1 LIIATHNL
9 HKTAEIGAI
18 LGAGF
23 DLRDLTHFPNYTPPP
38 ESGSTFSQN
47 AAIKALAASRALE
60 STEWVLADDSGLE
73 VEALEGAPGVRSAR
87 YAGVHIDDAA
97 NRARLLAEL
106 ARVGA
111 RGRQRRA
118 RFQCALALARNGRI
132 ACEFDGRIDGFIANE
147 EKGMGGFGYDSLFIP
162 EGYCETFGQLDPAI
176 KNQLSHRA
184 RALEKL
190 RDFLCRLP

>member
-1 LIIATHNL
+1 
-9 HKTAEIGAI
+9 
-18 LGAGF
+18 
-23 DLRDLTHFPNYTPPP
+23 
-38 ESGSTFSQN
+38 
-47 AAIKALAASRALE
+47 
-60 STEWVLADDSGLE
+60 
-73 VEALEGAPGVRSAR
+73 VRSAR
-87 YAGVHIDDAA
+87 YAGVHADDAA